1 VDVLQGGHGS
11 GGDRAPRSLNGE
23 IARLAIP
30 SFGALAA
37 EPLYLLVDT
46 AVVGHLGTAALG
58 GVAVAG
64 TALSTV
70 VWMCGFLT
78 MGTTTRVAL
87 ATGAGDPR
95 RAGVVAVQ
103 AGLTALVIG
112 TVAAAVFILA
122 PGTIASLLGA
132 SGDVHDAA
140 VTFLRIGAL
149 GLPFQLLAFA
159 GHGFWR
165 GEGHPSRSLAV
176 VIVANALNGALTVLL
191 VYGFDLGVAGS
202 AWGTVCAQVVAAAWL
217 ALAIGARLRRVGV
230 PLRVETD
237 ELTALLRAGVR
248 ITIRTAAL
256 VGVFLLATSVAARIG
271 DAELA
276 AHQIGMQ
283 LFTFL
288 ALSLDALAVP
298 AQVLT
303 GQALGAGE
311 GWRARVVVTRV
322 VRVGV
327 IVGVLAGGLV
337 AALAPYIPRLFTS
350 DADVVDAA
358 TTVLLLLGLMQ
369 LPGAIAFVM
378 DGALL
383 GASDFAGVQR
393 LMVIALLLALPMLIA
408 VLRWPELGLAG
419 LWVGLVVW
427 MAARAGL
434 TWRRWHGT
442 VGARMEVHGTPAPA
456 RQA

>member
-1 VDVLQGGHGS
+1 
-11 GGDRAPRSLNGE
+11 
-23 IARLAIP
+23 
-30 SFGALAA
+30 
-37 EPLYLLVDT
+37 
-46 AVVGHLGTAALG
+46 VGHLGTAALG

-87 ATGAGDPR
+87 ATGARDPR
-95 RAGVVAVQ
+95 RAGVVVVQ
-103 AGLTALVIG
+103 AGLAALVIG
-112 TVAAAVFILA
+112 AGAAAMFILV
-122 PGTIASLLGA
+122 PGPIVSLLGA
-132 SGDVHDAA
+132 DGDVRDAA

-176 VIVANALNGALTVLL
+176 VIVANVLNGALTVLL

-202 AWGTVCAQVVAAAWL
+202 AWGTVCAQVFAAAWL
-217 ALAIGARLRRVGV
+217 ALAIGAKLRRVGV
-230 PLRVETD
+230 PLRADTG
-237 ELTALLRAGVR
+237 ELAALLRAGVR

-256 VGVFLLATSVAARIG
+256 VGVFLLATAVAARLG
-271 DAELA
+271 DAELG

-303 GQALGAGE
+303 GQALGADE
-311 GWRARVVVTRV
+311 GWRARIVVARV

-327 IVGVLAGGLV
+327 VVGVLVGGLV

-350 DADVVDAA
+350 DANVVDAA
-358 TTVLLLLGLMQ
+358 TTVLLLLGVMQ

-393 LMVIALLLALPMLIA
+393 LMVIAFVIALPMLIA
-408 VLRWPELGLAG
+408 VLRWPALGLAG
-419 LWVGLVVW
+419 LWGGLVAW
-427 MAARAGL
+427 MAVRAGL
-434 TWRRWHGT
+434 TWRRWHGAG
-442 VGARMEVHGTPAPA
+442 GATMDLHGIPAPA
-456 RQA
+456 REA